1 MSRTYSAE
9 TKKILSDFIKT
20 VQGRG
25 DIDSRFL
32 AELEQ
37 MTVEERLHSKSHVKQ
52 AIQVLK
58 GRTDER

>member
-9 TKKILSDFIKT
+9 TKKILFDFIKA

-25 DIDSRFL
+25 DIDSHFL
-32 AELEQ
+32 AELER
-37 MTVEERLHSKSHVKQ
+37 MTVQERLHSKSHVKE

-58 GRTDER
+58 GRADER